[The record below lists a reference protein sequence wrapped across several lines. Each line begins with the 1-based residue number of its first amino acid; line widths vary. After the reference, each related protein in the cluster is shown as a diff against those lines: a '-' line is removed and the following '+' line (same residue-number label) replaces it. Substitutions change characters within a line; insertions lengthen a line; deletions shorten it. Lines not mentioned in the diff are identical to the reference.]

1 MQFRDLITV
10 TVCASLL
17 LAVLPPPAQADHKPT
32 SYCSETGDICQSV
45 RKVEGVRKL
54 KIVMTAKYFGR
65 FHLCVQ
71 PPEVKVS
78 TCWKFRVKSW
88 DDGLFGRS
96 VRWPGKWGSDGKGA
110 YTVKWRQVQEQPW
123 PGPVIGMALGF
134 HVR

>member
-45 RKVEGVRKL
+45 RKVDGVRKL

-65 FHLCVQ
+65 FYLCVLPSKLELQ
-71 PPEVKVS
+71 E
-78 TCWKFRVKSW
+78 CRKFRVKAW
-88 DDGLFGRS
+88 DDGLYGRS
-96 VRWPGKWGSDGKGA
+96 VPWPRKWDLSDKGA
-110 YTVKWRQVQEQPW
+110 YTVKWRRVQEQPW
-123 PGPVIGMALGF
+123 PGPVIGKALGF
-134 HVR
+134 HAK